1 MLFEHIIFTIL
12 AFSLFVII
20 FLKMIKKNDTS
31 YVIVLLLQA
40 IGITINFI
48 EMIFNINL
56 NMLIKCIT
64 YILSILLPIFI
75 IAIEKRNINLLEIIN
90 ILKSKV
96 FLFLGDNKKAKLAL
110 INLISK
116 YPESYNGH
124 KTLAQI
130 YEKEGGMRKAID
142 EYVQAIDINKKD
154 YDSYY
159 KIASLLNDLDKKD
172 EATQMLDNLLLKKPE
187 YVKASQLLGDILIE
201 QERYKEA
208 LNVYNE
214 ALKYDPTN
222 YDINYS
228 LGIAYTMLNDFQNA
242 KMYYEKAAEFNTLL
256 YNSKYSLAEIALI
269 YKELEEAEK
278 YFMEILEDEEL
289 QADAYLELAK
299 INLIK
304 GEKDKAI
311 NYANI
316 AIESEPKKITDK
328 IKRDAIFIP
337 ILAKLSMPINVE
349 IEDEKEENKTKKKTK
364 LNKKEIKAKEH
375 LEEMSEITRKLSY
388 NDIKLLKKN
397 IEDKQYNI
405 KFNSKEIQKEREE

>member
-1 MLFEHIIFTIL
+1 MLFEHILFTIL

-31 YVIVLLLQA
+31 YVIVLSLQA
-40 IGITINFI
+40 IGIAINFI

-56 NMLIKCIT
+56 HMLIKCIA

-75 IAIEKRNINLLEIIN
+75 IAMEKKNINLLEIIN
-90 ILKSKV
+90 ILKAKI
-96 FLFLGDNKKAKLAL
+96 FLFFGDNKRAKLAL
-110 INLISK
+110 IDLISK

-159 KIASLLNDLDKKD
+159 KVASLLNDLDKKD

-278 YFMEILEDEEL
+278 YFMEVLEDEEL
-289 QADAYLELAK
+289 QADEDGYV
-299 INLIK
+299 IK
-304 GEKDKAI
+304 GEKEKAI

-349 IEDEKEENKTKKKTK
+349 LEDEKEEKKTKKKTK
-364 LNKKEIKAKEH
+364 LNKKEIKSKEH
-375 LEEMSEITRKLSY
+375 LEQMSEITRKLSY

-397 IEDKQYNI
+397 IEDKNYEI

>member
-1 MLFEHIIFTIL
+1 MLFEHILFTIL

-31 YVIVLLLQA
+31 YVIVLSLQA
-40 IGITINFI
+40 IGIAINFI

-56 NMLIKCIT
+56 HMLIKCIA

-75 IAIEKRNINLLEIIN
+75 IAMEKKNINLLEIIN
-90 ILKSKV
+90 ILKAKI
-96 FLFLGDNKKAKLAL
+96 FLFFGDNKRAKLAL
-110 INLISK
+110 IDLISK

-159 KIASLLNDLDKKD
+159 KVASLLNDLDKKD

-278 YFMEILEDEEL
+278 YFMEVLEDEEL

-304 GEKDKAI
+304 GEKEKAI

-349 IEDEKEENKTKKKTK
+349 LEDEKEEKKTKKKTK
-364 LNKKEIKAKEH
+364 LNKKEIKSKEH
-375 LEEMSEITRKLSY
+375 LEQMSEITRKLSY

-397 IEDKQYNI
+397 IEDKNYEI